1 MIGTCTVNTTV
12 FKIIAQAYFYVCI
25 VYGVILLRA
34 SLREARYIIRRMR
47 GIQVIIDEH
56 ITIEGSDTHRNL
68 VHFWVKYLEIFIEI
82 LKLAN
87 IPYFNSVN
95 FHFLVHGGRIQ
106 PMGVAQ
112 QAWPHPDI
120 KRERLSRS
128 CRVLC
133 SHGFFYVLCETG
145 VALHMH

>member
-1 MIGTCTVNTTV
+1 MIGMCTVNTTV

-25 VYGVILLRA
+25 VQQLKFNAYCVYGVILLRA

-68 VHFWVKYLEIFIEI
+68 VHFWVKYLEIFVEIWKSEI

-87 IPYFNSVN
+87 IPY
-95 FHFLVHGGRIQ
+95 LT
-106 PMGVAQ
+106 
-112 QAWPHPDI
+112 
-120 KRERLSRS
+120 L
-128 CRVLC
+128 
-133 SHGFFYVLCETG
+133 
-145 VALHMH
+145 